1 MVKATKT
8 IDNTTDMAIPK
19 SPVSYKEF
27 VQNLITAMLFMA
39 ISGLTYFVWDMKQ
52 VANKQDNRILLLE
65 QEMKAAVEE
74 IKTLREDNGSLRA
87 ELNTRKELSKF
98 K

>member
-1 MVKATKT
+1 MARQPKT
-8 IDNTTDMAIPK
+8 LENITSMAIPK

-27 VQNLITAMLFMA
+27 VKNPITAMLFMA

-52 VANKQDNRILLLE
+52 VASKQDERIVLLE
-65 QEMKAAVEE
+65 QEMKAAIEE

>member
-1 MVKATKT
+1 MARTAKS
-8 IDNTTDMAIPK
+8 IDSIANMAIPK

-27 VQNLITAMLFMA
+27 VKNPITAMLFMA

-52 VANKQDNRILLLE
+52 VANKQDERIILLE

>member
-1 MVKATKT
+1 MARTAKS
-8 IDNTTDMAIPK
+8 IDNIANMAIPK

-27 VQNLITAMLFMA
+27 VKNPITAMLFMA

-52 VANKQDNRILLLE
+52 VAIKQDERIILLE